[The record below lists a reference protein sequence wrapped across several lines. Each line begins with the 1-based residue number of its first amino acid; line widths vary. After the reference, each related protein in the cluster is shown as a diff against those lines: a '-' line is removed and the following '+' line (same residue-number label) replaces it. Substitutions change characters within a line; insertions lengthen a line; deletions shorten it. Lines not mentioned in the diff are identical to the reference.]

1 MIISNQLEAS
11 ACIHRIYNCLISFL
25 YYFYFYTIAVFDL
38 LRLILIRVRLFTIIL
53 HLGLRR
59 CFFFNL
65 FFILKIQSI
74 VVVDTNFY
82 RMILYRPHDIIFN
95 FYRISC
101 RIKLTGTLWTRLIG
115 HALARVEQISQIFMC
130 AMNFTSTSCLERYV
144 RMKGY
149 SIHKWRRC
157 IDPA

>member
-1 MIISNQLEAS
+1 MIISNQLEALV
-11 ACIHRIYNCLISFL
+11 CIHRIYNCLISFL
-25 YYFYFYTIAVFDL
+25 YYFYFYTISVFDL

-59 CFFFNL
+59 CFFL
-65 FFILKIQSI
+65 IYSLYLKSNR
-74 VVVDTNFY
+74 VVDTNFY

-95 FYRISC
+95 FYLISY
-101 RIKLTGTLWTRLIG
+101 RIKLTGTFWTRLIG
-115 HALARVEQISQIFMC
+115 HALARVEQISQTFMC
-130 AMNFTSTSCLERYV
+130 AMNFTSTCCLERYV